1 MFATRMHYHIS
12 SSAYAC
18 FFGGMLNFQFR
29 MCLTR
34 SNPSVFA
41 DRSST
46 SSPSLSPPLSFSP
59 SLSHSLCPSLW
70 TSLASSLPSSLSLTL
85 MLTRSRPLS
94 CALISFFPLLL
105 AISAPLHLSPSL
117 HSSLSCLP
125 LPLSLLCLL
134 CLTSSLALPSSLFP
148 PSFSPPFEFVLILL
162 T

>member
-1 MFATRMHYHIS
+1 MHYHIS

-41 DRSST
+41 ARSST

-85 MLTRSRPLS
+85 MLTRSRPLY
-94 CALISFFPLLL
+94 ALSSSIFYLSSTSRYLCPSTPLTLSSLFSLLSPSPSLFFSVSSV
-105 AISAPLHLSPSL
+105 SAPL
-117 HSSLSCLP
+117 SLSQARSFR
-125 LPLSLLCLL
+125 PLSLLLF
-134 CLTSSLALPSSLFP
+134 SLF
-148 PSFSPPFEFVLILL
+148 
-162 T
+162 